1 MTWAPAFGTVPGMT
15 SRPSAPGPNPVAAL
29 PAGWWAPAL
38 ALAERPVGGA
48 WPVPS
53 APARERV
60 ARWRAAYGSG
70 GRFDLRLAADGL
82 DELTLHGLLDEPP
95 ADLANRVE
103 PPAWVDTAERA
114 LRAAER
120 KRPGDLDDWRAAFAV
135 PLRPFVAN
143 AADDLADRVA
153 AVAHHVDLAAIV
165 AAFTAR
171 LSRHLVHLATNTLAH
186 ELNTRHADGTAGSA
200 ADLAEQ
206 LSEPAG
212 LAALFATYPVLAR
225 LLGQASTFHA
235 DATAE
240 LLTRFAADRDTIVEE
255 LFGGV
260 DPGPLTGVRTGL
272 GDTHR
277 HGRSV
282 AILTFSDGRRL
293 VYKPRDLTAHERFTA
308 TLRWLNRAVP
318 ELGLRTV
325 AALAR
330 DGYGWLEFVASLPVP
345 SLAAADR
352 FYRRQGALL
361 ALLHALHASDMH
373 FENVIACADQPVLVD
388 VETLFHPSL
397 TTPTA
402 APDPAARMLSASVR
416 RTGLLPEMVVGE
428 HGATDVSGL
437 GGAVLTEAVADWAPD
452 EHGALRQVR
461 RTVTH
466 TGPGNRPRLADGD
479 GRDGRDVID
488 HEKALLDGFRLAYDA
503 IVRRRTEFTDL
514 LEAYANVEVRV
525 AVRHSKGY
533 STLLTDSTR
542 PDLMRDALARDHAF
556 DVLWT
561 AAAHDP
567 LRWRTARHEQ
577 ADLWAGDVPMFTA
590 RPGSADLWSAG
601 GHRLP
606 GLLDRPGLASALD
619 KVNAMSEV
627 DRRDQEWIIAAALA
641 TRSPSTGHRSAR
653 PIPGPLAGTAAP
665 PERLLVAAC
674 ALADQIVARNL
685 TDGDR
690 VNWLGLELVEGR
702 QWLVLPMGA
711 GLADGYVG
719 VALFLAQV
727 TELSGIARYADMARH
742 ALRGLPT
749 MFDALA
755 DRPELVAAV
764 GCGGFHGFGG
774 IAYGLARLTTLLGAT
789 DVSGLRDAT
798 RTAVALAATAA
809 KAPGGPGVAS
819 GGAGC
824 LAAMT
829 AVHAELGLAE
839 AATLAQ
845 DCADG
850 LAELVRRTDGRAGA
864 PGGFLDGAAG
874 IAWALAKHDA
884 DAAARAVAHASAAD
898 GDLGWCAGAAGLAMA
913 GAGHRETGA
922 PDALLADRPV
932 LHDLSLCHGE
942 LGIAEALT
950 VLATTGDRTRAE
962 PVAAARRRRAGLI
975 LDALTQYRASCGT
988 PGGVSTPGLLTGLA
1002 GIGYGLL
1009 RLGFAER
1016 VPSVLALE
1024 PSRTHH

>member
-1 MTWAPAFGTVPGMT
+1 MTRAPRFGTVRGMT
-15 SRPSAPGPNPVAAL
+15 SRPTDPGPNPVAAL

-38 ALAERPVGGA
+38 ALAERPAGGA

-53 APARERV
+53 ALARERV
-60 ARWRAAYGSG
+60 ARWRGAYGSG

-95 ADLANRVE
+95 ADLAERVE
-103 PPAWVDTAERA
+103 RPAWVDTAERA
-114 LRAAER
+114 LRAATR
-120 KRPGDLDDWRAAFAV
+120 RRPRDVDDWRAAFAV

-143 AADDLADRVA
+143 AADDLTDRVT

-171 LSRHLVHLATNTLAH
+171 LSRHLVHLATNTLAY
-186 ELNTRHADGTAGSA
+186 ELNTRHAGGTATSA
-200 ADLAEQ
+200 GDLAEQ
-206 LSEPAG
+206 LTEPAG
-212 LAALFATYPVLAR
+212 LSALFATYPVLAR

-240 LLTRFAADRDTIVEE
+240 LLTRFAADRDAIVEE
-255 LFGGV
+255 LLGGV

-277 HGRSV
+277 NGRSV

-308 TLRWLNRAVP
+308 ALRWLNRAVP
-318 ELGLRTV
+318 ELGLRAV
-325 AALAR
+325 AAVAR

-345 SLAAADR
+345 NLAAADR

-373 FENVIACADQPVLVD
+373 FENVIACADEPVLVD

-397 TTPTA
+397 AKPTA
-402 APDPAARMLSASVR
+402 APDPAARMLSDSVR
-416 RTGLLPEMVVGE
+416 RTGLLPVMVVGE
-428 HGATDVSGL
+428 GGAADVSGL
-437 GGAVLTEAVADWAPD
+437 GGSVLADVVADWETD
-452 EHGALRQVR
+452 EHGALRRVR

-466 TGPGNRPRLADGD
+466 TGPGNRPRLAD
-479 GRDGRDVID
+479 RDDLDLDVID

-503 IVRRRTEFTDL
+503 IIRRRTEFTEL
-514 LEAYANVEVRV
+514 LEACADVEVRV

-561 AAAHDP
+561 AAVHHP
-567 LRWRTARHEQ
+567 LRWRAARHEQ

-601 GHRLP
+601 GRRLP
-606 GLLDRPGLASALD
+606 GVLDRPGLASALD

-641 TRSPSTGHRSAR
+641 TRTPSTGHHSAL
-653 PIPGPLAGTAAP
+653 PMPGPLAGTAAP

-685 TDGDR
+685 TDGER
-690 VNWLGLELVEGR
+690 VNWLGLELVEDR

-742 ALRGLPT
+742 ALRGLPS
-749 MFDALA
+749 MVDALA
-755 DRPELVAAV
+755 GRPDLVAAV

-774 IAYGLARLTTLLGAT
+774 IAYGLARLTTLLG
-789 DVSGLRDAT
+789 DDQLRDAT
-798 RTAVALAATAA
+798 RTAVELAATAA
-809 KAPGGPGVAS
+809 KTPGGPGVAT

-845 DCADG
+845 ECADG

-884 DAAARAVAHASAAD
+884 DAAAHAAAHASAAD
-898 GDLGWCAGAAGLAMA
+898 GDLGWCAGAAGVAMA
-913 GAGHRETGA
+913 GAGDPGDL
-922 PDALLADRPV
+922 DALLADRPV

-1024 PSRTHH
+1024 PSRTH